1 MSRLKQCLQG
11 GEIDKKGWS
20 GPLYRAA
27 VVDGDY
33 ACTTTLTLAMD
44 LATFKKVM
52 THDRGILFSAEVENK
67 MQTAKFLK
75 GKEIVYTK
83 TIE

>member
-1 MSRLKQCLQG
+1 MSRKKQCLKG

-44 LATFKKVM
+44 LTTFDEVM
-52 THDRGILFSAEVENK
+52 SYSYIGILYQAEFEDN
-67 MQTAKFLK
+67 MQIAKFLK
-75 GKEIVYTK
+75 GKEIFYK
-83 TIE
+83 DH